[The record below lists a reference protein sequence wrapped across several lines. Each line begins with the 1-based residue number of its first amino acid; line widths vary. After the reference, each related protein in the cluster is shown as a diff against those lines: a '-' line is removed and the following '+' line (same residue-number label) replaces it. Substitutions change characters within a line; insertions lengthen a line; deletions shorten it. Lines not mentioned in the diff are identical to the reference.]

1 MSAEIPAT
9 HATGTIYTKEH
20 APSWLLLAGSA
31 GAVNAGA
38 YVATKQFASHVTGT
52 ATMVGLEVREPVL
65 ILNYLLVLAAF
76 VIGAMSPALF
86 LSYQLKRRR
95 RTTYSIP
102 LLAVSVLLCLVAL
115 LGARGALGTIATN
128 VDAAGDFV
136 LLSMLALAM
145 GIQNAAVS
153 SSTGRAVRTT
163 HLTGDSTD
171 LGLELSLAITSRG
184 DTRRDAL
191 RSALLRIGKI
201 ITFIGGGAVMYLLVT
216 STGFLAFLLPAACVA
231 LATWRSF
238 RERLGEIRARSS
250 SDQLVD
256 ARTAVADGAAPSST
270 SDRPQHPSSA

>member
-1 MSAEIPAT
+1 M
-9 HATGTIYTKEH
+9 EH

-38 YVATKQFASHVTGT
+38 YLATKQFASHVTGT

-65 ILNYLLVLAAF
+65 ILKYLLVLAAF
-76 VIGAMSPALF
+76 VVGAMSPALF

-102 LLAVSVLLCLVAL
+102 LIAVSVLLCLVAL
-115 LGARGALGTIATN
+115 LGTRGALGTIATGL
-128 VDAAGDFV
+128 DKPGDFV
-136 LLSMLALAM
+136 LLSLLALAM

-171 LGLELSLAITSRG
+171 LGVELSLAITSMG
-184 DTRRDAL
+184 DARRDAL

-201 ITFIGGGAVMYLLVT
+201 FTFIGGGALMYLLVT
-216 STGFLAFLLPAACVA
+216 NTGFLAFLLPAACVA

-238 RERLGEIRARSS
+238 RERLGEIRARNS

-256 ARTAVADGAAPSST
+256 ARTAVADEAEPHST
-270 SDRPQHPSSA
+270 PDRPHHPASP